1 MMSWMV
7 SAPSILAIKMP
18 LKLLISTALSRVE
31 AFLNKTLMLDSMS
44 KKKLTKLHGK
54 IFSIKCTAPEYSI
67 FITVLEEGFLLST
80 VIADEADA
88 EISGSAN
95 ELLKLLFAKEK
106 GNIIRNN
113 NIRLKGD
120 ATSIQ
125 ELQTILFELD
135 IDWEYQ
141 LSKFIGDIPTQTFS
155 DGLDLLKNFLN
166 KSVASLKT
174 DIDEYIHEEVKIVP
188 TAYELEDFYH
198 RIDALRLRLDRSHA
212 KLTKLEI

>member
-1 MMSWMV
+1 
-7 SAPSILAIKMP
+7 
-18 LKLLISTALSRVE
+18 
-31 AFLNKTLMLDSMS
+31 MLDSMS